1 MYCKWAEEASI
12 FYDSSSGKWF
22 GKCDLRERLRRRRR
36 RRRGDG
42 IEVEVE
48 RGEDVQLYAL
58 RLVLLCFHLALLVFA
73 LCSLLSAL

>member
-48 RGEDVQLYAL
+48 RGGMSSSM
-58 RLVLLCFHLALLVFA
+58 R
-73 LCSLLSAL
+73 